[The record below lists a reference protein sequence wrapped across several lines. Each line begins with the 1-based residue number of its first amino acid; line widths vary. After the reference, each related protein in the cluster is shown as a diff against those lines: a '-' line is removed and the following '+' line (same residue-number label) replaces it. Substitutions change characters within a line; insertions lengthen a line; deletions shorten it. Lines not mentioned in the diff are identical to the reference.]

1 MKIFIIFLTLFGIV
15 LAGDAEDGL
24 SKVGRKVDEFGQDV
38 SETVNK
44 LSKTEG
50 GQIWC
55 PVPAVGTRC
64 PDSSVFH
71 YFRCCGTLNNECC
84 LKLQTWAF
92 VLLVAVGVLIASLIL
107 LSVIRCVFCRRK

>member
-44 LSKTEG
+44 LSKTE
-50 GQIWC
+50 
-55 PVPAVGTRC
+55 V
-64 PDSSVFH
+64 
-71 YFRCCGTLNNECC
+71 
-84 LKLQTWAF
+84 K
-92 VLLVAVGVLIASLIL
+92 
-107 LSVIRCVFCRRK
+107 

>member
-1 MKIFIIFLTLFGIV
+1 MLRTAF
-15 LAGDAEDGL
+15 
-24 SKVGRKVDEFGQDV
+24 RKLEGKLMNLDRMLVKQLINCLKL